1 MSPGTRYKA
10 FIYTAEMMITDR
22 IPVGYF
28 FAPTFAQN
36 LYFANYITIG
46 SNGKKKSS

>member
-10 FIYTAEMMITDR
+10 LLNTAEMMITDR

-28 FAPTFAQN
+28 FIPTFNQN

-46 SNGKKKSS
+46 KNGKKNSP